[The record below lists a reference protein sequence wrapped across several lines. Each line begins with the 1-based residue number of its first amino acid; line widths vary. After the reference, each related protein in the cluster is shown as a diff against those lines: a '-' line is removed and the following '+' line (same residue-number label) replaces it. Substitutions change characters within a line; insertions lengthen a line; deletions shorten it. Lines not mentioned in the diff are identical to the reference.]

1 MASPF
6 KKLSPRNWTRIRDHW
21 LGHLPPIDFDAA
33 YPHPTLWE
41 LPDFEQTLGATK
53 KEEIIGYIPG
63 VREAILREAVILARK
78 LAYCWSIAQM
88 SAGSGRQTWTAIA
101 AYEASFY
108 GAKSFCYMLGFA
120 SLGRDSRFY
129 LDAFHES
136 TVKIKKQNV
145 TRLDLKI
152 HDLHSRLE
160 HSTLWAI
167 NERLFNTTTFA
178 ANFAQ
183 THQALRAIDW
193 SSFSAFRN
201 RVMYVGSFW
210 PFSGEQGSYDLTR
223 EFCHP
228 EILAALDPLQ
238 SVVAPFAAHYFA
250 VGKLF
255 RSILHLMF
263 ADIAALAPAYS
274 SEAMALQA

>member
-6 KKLSPRNWTRIRDHW
+6 KKLPPRNWTGIRDHW
-21 LGHLPPIDFDAA
+21 LGHLPQIDFDAA

-41 LPDFEQTLGATK
+41 LPDFERTLGAIR

-78 LAYCWSIAQM
+78 SSYCWSIAQM
-88 SAGSGRQTWTAIA
+88 SAEGGRQTWTAIA

-120 SLGRDSRFY
+120 SLGRDSKFY
-129 LDAFHES
+129 LDAFYES
-136 TVKIKKQNV
+136 TIKIKKQNV
-145 TRLDLKI
+145 TRLDLQT
-152 HDLHSRLE
+152 HNLQSRLE

-167 NERLFNTTTFA
+167 IERLFNTTTFT

-183 THQALRAIDW
+183 TQQALRSIDW
-193 SSFSAFRN
+193 STFSAFRN

-210 PFSGEQGSYDLTR
+210 PFSEAQESCDLAK
-223 EFCHP
+223 EFSHP

-238 SVVAPFAAHYFA
+238 NVAAPFAADYFA

-263 ADIAALAPAYS
+263 ADIATLAPAFL
-274 SEAMALQA
+274 SEVRALQA

>member
-6 KKLSPRNWTRIRDHW
+6 KKLSPRNWTGIRDHW
-21 LGHLPPIDFDAA
+21 LGHLPQINFDAT

-41 LPDFEQTLGATK
+41 LPDFELTLGATR
-53 KEEIIGYIPG
+53 KEEIVGYIPG
-63 VREAILREAVILARK
+63 VREAIFREAVILARK

-88 SAGSGRQTWTAIA
+88 SAGSGRQTWTAVT

-120 SLGRDSRFY
+120 SLGRDSKFY

-136 TVKIKKQNV
+136 TIKINKQKFTRFDLQTHNLQS
-145 TRLDLKI
+145 RLD
-152 HDLHSRLE
+152 

-167 NERLFNTTTFA
+167 TERLFNTTTFGT
-178 ANFAQ
+178 NFAQ
-183 THQALRAIDW
+183 THQALQATDW

-210 PFSGEQGSYDLTR
+210 PFAEEQDYCDLTR

-228 EILAALDPLQ
+228 EIIAALDPLQ
-238 SVVAPFAAHYFA
+238 NVLAPFAAHYFA

-263 ADIAALAPAYS
+263 ADIATLAPAFL
-274 SEAMALQA
+274 SEATALQA